1 MTLTDPSEVPPTVE
15 PEPVIGLGEGEPPEG
30 MPDAEAAPEN
40 GASDEAEGEVLDPDE
55 AESESERAAQQEES
69 A

>member
-1 MTLTDPSEVPPTVE
+1 
-15 PEPVIGLGEGEPPEG
+15 